1 MTKHVSQGVAT
12 HEVRKL
18 STIKDVA
25 DRAGVSVATVSA
37 VINSSRPV
45 SDRLRKRVLSA
56 IEELKYHPNHF
67 ARALSTKK
75 SLTIGGLVPSIA
87 NPFFPQI
94 LKSAEEVA
102 FEHSYSVV
110 ICNTDGNVEKVRRY
124 QQMLLEHRV
133 AGVFLTLTWDLARP
147 EVIRP
152 FTDAN
157 IPVVGLAGARIV
169 DGIDIITVDDEWG
182 SCEITSVLL
191 RLGHRRLAFIGVEES
206 ESTRHRLQGF
216 HMACEVAGVEVCD
229 RLVRLGSRFDENE
242 GYVLTKSLLAE
253 KEEFTALVA
262 YNDVMAQGAL
272 SALAEAQIR
281 VPQEVSVVGFDDTLS
296 SFTQPKLSSVE
307 IPKDRMGRLAAEMLI
322 KRINGS
328 KEKPQRIM
336 IRPEPIIRQSIA
348 PPMSLHAR
356 FQQATTFHG

>member
-1 MTKHVSQGVAT
+1 M
-12 HEVRKL
+12 
-18 STIKDVA
+18 KDVA
-25 DRAGVSVATVSA
+25 VRAGVSVATVSA

-67 ARALSTKK
+67 ARALSTNK

-94 LKSAEEVA
+94 LKCVEEVA
-102 FEHSYSVV
+102 FRHSYSVV

-124 QQMLLEHRV
+124 QRMLLEHRV

-147 EVIRP
+147 DVIQP

-169 DGIDIITVDDEWG
+169 DGIDMITLDDEWG
-182 SCEITSVLL
+182 SREMTAVLL
-191 RLGHRRLAFIGVEES
+191 RLGHQRIAFIGVKGS
-206 ESTRHRLQGF
+206 ETTKHRLRGF
-216 HMACEVAGVEVCD
+216 RTACEEAGVPVCD

-242 GYVLTKSLLAE
+242 GYALTKRLLAE
-253 KEEFTALVA
+253 EEEFTALVA

-272 SALAEAQIR
+272 IALVESEIR
-281 VPQEVSVVGFDDTLS
+281 VPQDVSVVGYDDTVAC
-296 SFTQPKLSSVE
+296 FTRPKLSSVT
-307 IPKDRMGRLAAEMLI
+307 IPKERMGRLAAEILI
-322 KRINGS
+322 RRINGD
-328 KEKPQRIM
+328 KGEPRRIM
-336 IRPEPIIRQSIA
+336 LRPEPVVRESIA
-348 PPMSLHAR
+348 PPKIPR
-356 FQQATTFHG
+356 V